1 MENWKS
7 HAQIRASQRYNKEL
21 TEKDITCIKAYI
33 HNNEHTP
40 LGTDPNVKSKKFCY
54 VTYNHIPYKVLY
66 TIRHKQV
73 KIITI
78 YPFDF
83 EEYNKIQEQKK
94 KEKIEKA
101 IKFLEK
107 EGYIVSN

>member
-1 MENWKS
+1 MNNTWKS
-7 HAQIRASQRYNKEL
+7 HAQVRASQRYNQDL
-21 TEKDITCIKAYI
+21 TETDMNCIKSYI
-33 HNNEHTP
+33 RNNQHIPAGVAET
-40 LGTDPNVKSKKFCY
+40 KSKKFCY
-54 VTYNHIPYKVLY
+54 VQHNHIPYKVLY
-66 TIRHKQV
+66 IIRHKKI

-101 IKFLEK
+101 IKLLES
-107 EGYIVSN
+107 EGYIISN